1 MKPYADEL
9 CEIGLGMQILER
21 QDDILEAVGG
31 PSALVETQ
39 RVCQNWNEYNAQH
52 PVDQEDSGI

>member
-1 MKPYADEL
+1 
-9 CEIGLGMQILER
+9 MQILER
-21 QDDILEAVGG
+21 QNEIVDALGG
-31 PSALVETQ
+31 PSALTETE